1 MAKSNFTK
9 LGTADSV
16 ISAHLN
22 GLGDAIN
29 KVESILG
36 MKTASKQDYALTP
49 VADQDDVSLQY
60 RIYECDI
67 TNWVSEPAP
76 VIYKNGSVVDPDEY
90 VLYPGHGAVVFHL
103 QQEPSDI
110 ITADFSY
117 ITEGSTLADQVNTN
131 TQDID
136 DLKNNSGGGGGGVT
150 LPFPLYIP
158 QAYRNAAIIADG
170 ACYRGEDN
178 KGIEQAAY
186 DLVVLP
192 MYVPEEITFDR
203 VATNVLS
210 PGGGGMWFLI
220 YKDNGSGYPGEL
232 VFSQHRWAPASPG
245 LVYTNTEFTLQPGLY
260 WIGFHSDGK
269 QGCQGLYTKSLPVI
283 GTNWNPAESYVAYR
297 VSAFYNSSTPV
308 NPFPTGAGL
317 WSQESHEVLPA
328 LFVRRK

>member
-22 GLGDAIN
+22 GLGNAIN

-60 RIYECDI
+60 RIYECNI

-76 VIYKNGSVVDPDEY
+76 VIYRNGSVVDPAEY

-131 TQDID
+131 TQDIN
-136 DLKNNSGGGGGGVT
+136 DLKNSSGGGGVT

-158 QAYRNAAIIADG
+158 QVYRNAAIIADG
-170 ACYRGEDN
+170 ACYRGEN
-178 KGIEQAAY
+178 NQGIEQAAH

-192 MYVPEEITFDR
+192 MYIPEEMTFDR

-232 VFSQHRWAPASPG
+232 AFSVHRWAPTSPG
-245 LVYTNTEFTLQPGLY
+245 LVFTTTEFTLQPGLY
-260 WIGFHSDGK
+260 WIGFHSDGN

-283 GTNWNPAESYVAYR
+283 GTNWNPAGSYVAYR
-297 VSAFYNSSTPV
+297 VSTTYSSSTPK
-308 NPFPTGAGL
+308 NPFPAGAGL
-317 WSQESHEVLPA
+317 WSKESHEALPA

>member
-9 LGTADSV
+9 LGTADSI

-29 KVESILG
+29 KIESILG
-36 MKTASKQDYALTP
+36 MKTASKQNYALTP
-49 VADQDDVSLQY
+49 VADQDDISLQY

-76 VIYKNGSVVDPDEY
+76 VIYRNGSVVDPAEY

-103 QQEPSDI
+103 QQKPSDI

-131 TQDID
+131 TQDINN
-136 DLKNNSGGGGGGVT
+136 LKNSSGGGGVT

-158 QAYRNAAIIADG
+158 QVYRNAAIIADG
-170 ACYRGEDN
+170 ANYRGENDQ
-178 KGIEQAAY
+178 GIVQAAY

-192 MYVPEEITFDR
+192 MYVPEEMTFDR
-203 VATNVLS
+203 IAANIFS

-232 VFSQHRWAPASPG
+232 AFSQHRWVSTTPVF
-245 LVYTNTEFTLQPGLY
+245 LYTTIEFTLQPGLY
-260 WIGFHSDGK
+260 WIGFHSDGN

-283 GTNWNPAESYVAYR
+283 GTNWKPAESYVAYR
-297 VSAFYNSSTPV
+297 VSAYYSSSTPV
-308 NPFPTGAGL
+308 NPFPAGADL
-317 WSQESHEVLPA
+317 WSKENHEVLPA
-328 LFVRRK
+328 LFIRRK

>member
-9 LGTADSV
+9 LGTADSI

-29 KVESILG
+29 KIESILG
-36 MKTASKQDYALTP
+36 MKTASKQNYALTP

-76 VIYKNGSVVDPDEY
+76 VIYRNGSVVDPAEY

-103 QQEPSDI
+103 QQEPDDI

-131 TQDID
+131 TQDINN
-136 DLKNNSGGGGGGVT
+136 LKNSSGGGGVT

-158 QAYRNAAIIADG
+158 QVYRNAAITADG
-170 ACYRGEDN
+170 ANYRGEN
-178 KGIEQAAY
+178 NQGVEQAAY
-186 DLVVLP
+186 DLVVVP
-192 MYVPEEITFDR
+192 MYVPEETTFDR
-203 VATNVLS
+203 VAVNVLS
-210 PGGGGMWFLI
+210 PGGGGMWLLI

-232 VFSQHRWAPASPG
+232 AFSQHRWVPTSGG
-245 LVYTNTEFTLQPGLY
+245 LVYSTTEYTLQPGLY

-269 QGCQGLYTKSLPVI
+269 QGCQGLLTKSLFVI

-297 VSAFYNSSTPV
+297 VSAYYNSSTPV
-308 NPFPTGAGL
+308 NPFPAGANL
-317 WSQESHEVLPA
+317 WSKEEHEAIAAV
-328 LFVRRK
+328 FVRRK